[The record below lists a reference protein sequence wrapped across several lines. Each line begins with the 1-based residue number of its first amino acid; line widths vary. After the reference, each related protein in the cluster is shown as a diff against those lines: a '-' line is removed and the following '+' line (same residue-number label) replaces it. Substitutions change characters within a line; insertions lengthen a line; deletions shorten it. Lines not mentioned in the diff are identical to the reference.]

1 MSNDAID
8 NLIKWLSSFF
18 TGPVEPSDRYSA
30 GPVIIDSRAWDPN
43 WEYRDHYLRMGRI
56 FEAIFGSKY
65 EAYRT
70 LNQSSIHW
78 GTRVRTPT
86 EPFEFLKMGPGLI
99 DELITWL
106 MTLDVDSPLET
117 IREALKTVFAIP
129 PGPTSQT
136 STSLGGFDLANLL
149 RGLNLGR

>member
-1 MSNDAID
+1 MYNDAMD
-8 NLIKWLSSFF
+8 NLIRWLSSFF

-86 EPFEFLKMGPGLI
+86 EPFEFFKG
-99 DELITWL
+99 
-106 MTLDVDSPLET
+106 DVKRDVRDAPLEI
-117 IREALKTVFAIP
+117 IREALRTVFAIP
-129 PGPTSQT
+129 PDPTSQT